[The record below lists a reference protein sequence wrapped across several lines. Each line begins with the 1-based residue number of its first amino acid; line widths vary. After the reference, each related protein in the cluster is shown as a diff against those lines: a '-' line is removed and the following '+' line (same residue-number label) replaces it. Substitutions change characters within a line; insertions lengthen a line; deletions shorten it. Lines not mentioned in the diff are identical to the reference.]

1 MAKINDVTRSKK
13 HATVNEKMRKKMVKQ
28 KLQVWSRRPR
38 HVIVLR
44 LNLHQLPPPLLL
56 RRDDSWMA
64 VALASLNP
72 AAHHRAV
79 LLFPTCFVVP
89 KRRRRMKSFRD
100 SSGRGSVRFNCGS
113 FSV

>member
-1 MAKINDVTRSKK
+1 
-13 HATVNEKMRKKMVKQ
+13 MRKKMVKQ

-38 HVIVLR
+38 LVIVLR
-44 LNLHQLPPPLLL
+44 LNLHQRPPPLLR

-64 VALASLNP
+64 GALASLNP